1 MRLVRLLAVFTLVT
15 FLVAAPASEQDVD
28 RLAAIDTLLKNG
40 QYAEAEKAARRAL
53 ADISGSDRGQTPDS
67 VAAAHVLNRLGE
79 ALIRQGKTD
88 ADTQSVIE
96 RTLRIEERLEPGTR
110 DLAAAMSNKA
120 FLVESR
126 GDFPSARE
134 WYQRAFETMRGAL
147 GPEHPDTVMAEKDLG
162 MAWNELGEYQKARAL
177 VEEALAI
184 RLKAD
189 PAHVDV
195 AILRH
200 NLGAI
205 EWQMGDYAAAREA
218 FTAAAEGLTRAFGP
232 DHPHVASA
240 LEGLAVIQTNLG
252 DHAEAL
258 AAYRRV
264 LAIRRKVLSPGHPLV
279 AQTYVNLGDVLMS
292 LGDYRA
298 ALDALNRGL
307 SIGEKALGRDH
318 PQLLAALTNLAVVLD
333 RLGDH
338 AGARRTLRRGIA
350 IREKANG
357 ADDADLVIPL
367 TQLANLLADDGRWQ
381 EARAVYRRARTLG
394 ERTRGADHPYVA
406 AMEIDEGLRLAA
418 HGDITEAIPL
428 ITHAREARLKALGRE
443 HPDAAAALDAH
454 ARLAA
459 FQRSTSDAI
468 REALDAEHIARRH
481 FQSVAA
487 VLPES
492 QALLF
497 AEARTRSQDLALFVA
512 LRQPRVDA
520 QTVEQLWDAVIR
532 SRALVLDELSWRRR
546 FFTTPERGR
555 RAALDAAANVRAR
568 LAQLVLRGPLSDH
581 PASYPRE
588 LADAREENDRAETR
602 LAAESAPYERDRANR
617 EIGFDAVRRSLPSG
631 AALVSFV
638 RYETGIFTPSA
649 RAHRFSYAA
658 FVLPPGASRPVL
670 TPLGSAAAID
680 ALVEGWRRQIR
691 AEAHAPPI
699 GAARREL
706 AYRDAAAALRRR
718 IWDPIARHLVNASRI
733 LIVPDSALHLLD
745 FATLPATTGGYLVE
759 TGPTIH
765 YATAERDLI
774 PDRLPAGTG
783 LLAVGAP
790 AYDSAPA
797 RPLARLGAA
806 RARSDCLFDGK
817 ARFAP
822 LPESGREV
830 ETIARLWRE
839 ADVRVQLLSGRT
851 ASESAVR
858 VGAPGRR
865 VIHLA
870 THGFVM
876 GEGCAQARGNPAARS
891 STARTLASNP
901 LLGAGLALAGAS
913 RQARDAADA
922 ADDGIL
928 TAEEIGGL
936 NLQGVEWAVVSA
948 CDSGTGGTRAGEG
961 IFGLRRAF
969 QMAGVRSV
977 IVSLWPVDDLMARE
991 WMERLYAARLT
1002 RHRSTDEAVADADRM
1017 LLAERR
1023 RLHGSTHPVY
1033 WSGFVAAG
1041 DWR

>member
-1 MRLVRLLAVFTLVT
+1 VRLLSILTLLAV
-15 FLVAAPASEQDVD
+15 LVAAGASEQALD
-28 RLAAIDTLLKNG
+28 RLGPIDTLIKNG
-40 QYAEAEKAARRAL
+40 RYAEAEKAARQARAE
-53 ADISGSDRGQTPDS
+53 AEAGAGADS

-88 ADTQSVIE
+88 ADTESVID
-96 RTLRIEERLEPGTR
+96 RALTIEERLEPGTR
-110 DLAAAMSNKA
+110 DLAVAMGNKA

-126 GDFPSARE
+126 GDFPAARE
-134 WYQRAFETMRGAL
+134 WYQRAFETMRTAL
-147 GPEHPDTVMAEKDLG
+147 GPNHRDTVMAEKDLG
-162 MAWNELGEYQKARAL
+162 MAWNELGEYQKARTL
-177 VEEALAI
+177 VEEALSI
-184 RLKAD
+184 RSKAD
-189 PAHVDV
+189 PSHVDV

-205 EWQMGDYAAAREA
+205 EWQKGDYAAAREA
-218 FTAAAEGLTRAFGP
+218 FTAAAAGLTRAFGP

-240 LEGLAVIQTNLG
+240 LEGLAVVQTNLG

-264 LAIRRKVLSPGHPLV
+264 LAIRQKVLPSGHPLI

-292 LGDYRA
+292 LGNNRA
-298 ALDALNRGL
+298 ALEALNRGL
-307 SIGEKALGRDH
+307 SIGEKSLGRNH

-338 AGARRTLRRGIA
+338 AAARRTLRRGIA

-357 ADDADLVIPL
+357 ANDADLIIPL
-367 TQLANLLADDGRWQ
+367 TQLANLLADDERWT
-381 EARAVYRRARTLG
+381 EARVAYRRARTLG
-394 ERTRGADHPYVA
+394 EQTRGADHPYVA
-406 AMEIDEGLRLAA
+406 TVDIDEGLRLAA
-418 HGDITEAIPL
+418 HGDLTEAGAL
-428 ITHAREARLKALGRE
+428 ITRARDARLKALGRE

-459 FQRSTSDAI
+459 FQHSTKDAI
-468 REALDAEHIARRH
+468 SEALEAEHVARSH

-497 AEARTRSQDLALFVA
+497 AEARTRSQDLAIFTAV
-512 LRQPRVDA
+512 RQPGGVDA
-520 QTVEQLWDAVIR
+520 HTIAQLWDAVIR
-532 SRALVLDELSWRRR
+532 SRALVLQELSWRRR
-546 FFTTPERGR
+546 FFTTKEPGR
-555 RAALDAAANVRAR
+555 RGALDAAANARAQ
-568 LAQLVLRGPLSDH
+568 LAQLVLRGPSADH

-588 LADAREENDRAETR
+588 LAQAREENDRGEER
-602 LAAESAPYERDRANR
+602 LAAESARYERDRTSR
-617 EIGFDAVRRSLPSG
+617 DIGFDIVRGSVPAG

-638 RYETGIFTPSA
+638 RYETGFFTPSA
-649 RAHRFSYAA
+649 RAHRFAYAA
-658 FVLPPGASRPVL
+658 FVLAPGTSNPVL
-670 TPLGSAAAID
+670 TPLGEADGID
-680 ALVEGWRRQIR
+680 ALVEGWRRRIR
-691 AEAHAPPI
+691 GEVNAPPM
-699 GAARREL
+699 GAARREIT
-706 AYRDAAAALRRR
+706 YREAAAALRRR
-718 IWDPIARHLVNASRI
+718 LWDPVARHVGNASRI
-733 LIVPDSALHLLD
+733 LIVPDSTLHLLD
-745 FATLPATTGGYLVE
+745 FATLPATKGGYLAE
-759 TGPTIH
+759 AGSTLH
-765 YATAERDLI
+765 YATAERDLVA
-774 PDRLPAGTG
+774 DRTPSGSG

-790 AYDSAPA
+790 AYDSAPVRPAPNVASA
-797 RPLARLGAA
+797 RRQ
-806 RARSDCLFDGK
+806 SDCVLDGT
-817 ARFAP
+817 RSFAP
-822 LPESGREV
+822 LPESGREI
-830 ETIARLWRE
+830 EAIARLWGETERK
-839 ADVRVQLLSGRT
+839 VQLLSGRT

-858 VGAPGRR
+858 LDAPGRR

-876 GEGCAQARGNPAARS
+876 GDGCAPGRGTLAARS

-901 LLGAGLALAGAS
+901 LLGAGLVLAGAS
-913 RQARDAADA
+913 SRAQDARDA

-936 NLQGVEWAVVSA
+936 DLHGVEWAVLSA

-977 IVSLWPVDDLMARE
+977 IVSLWPVDDRMARE
-991 WMERLYAARLT
+991 WMERLYAARLQ
-1002 RHRSTDEAVADADRM
+1002 RHRSTDEAVAEANRT

-1023 RLHGSTHPVY
+1023 RHQQSTHPVY